1 MRHNPPTPPTTSTS
15 YDNDMTV
22 TPQPDLDAV
31 QNNSAGKS
39 AEKQQKVHKEVT
51 IQQEQVGDDEAEVAN
66 FELGDLLAQG
76 KKGLAVDIIPKR
88 DGSGGRDFN
97 VRNAIGLKEDA
108 NWYTD
113 NLVSL
118 YCSLIF

>member
-1 MRHNPPTPPTTSTS
+1 MTSTS
-15 YDNDMTV
+15 YDDDMTM

-31 QNNSAGKS
+31 QDTSVGKS
-39 AEKQQKVHKEVT
+39 AEKQQKAHKEVT
-51 IQQEQVGDDEAEVAN
+51 IQQEQAKDDEAEVAN
-66 FELGDLLAQG
+66 FKLGDLLTQG

-113 NLVSL
+113 ILVSF
-118 YCSLIF
+118 YCSLLV